1 MLIKIL
7 SGKYQQKII
16 SYLDNKVQE
25 NKEVKFISI
34 EGVIGAGKTSL
45 AKKIVER
52 LDGRLILEQFDTNPF
67 LEKFYVDRKRYAF
80 QTQMFFLINRF
91 KQQQELVQEDLF
103 SEYIIC
109 DYIFEKDR
117 IFAYLNLSKDELSLY
132 ESIYPLLARTLR
144 KPDLVVFLQSSVDRL
159 MYNIKSR
166 NRKVER
172 ALTKSYIEELNEA
185 YNHFFFRYNT
195 TPLLIVNSS
204 EIDFVNNEEDFDVLF
219 KQIFREDRGVIEYFK
234 PESRKEP

>member
-1 MLIKIL
+1 MFQI
-7 SGKYQQKII
+7 
-16 SYLDNKVQE
+16 
-25 NKEVKFISI
+25 F
-34 EGVIGAGKTSL
+34 L
-45 AKKIVER
+45 AKKIVEK
-52 LDGRLILEQFDTNPF
+52 LEGRLILEQFETNPF

-91 KQQQELVQEDLF
+91 KQQQELSQEDLF

-117 IFAYLNLSKDELSLY
+117 IFAYLNLSKDELNLY

-144 KPDLVVFLQSSVDRL
+144 KPDLVVFLQSSVDRI

-172 ALTKSYIEELNEA
+172 ALTRSYIEELNEA

-204 EIDFVNNEEDFDVLF
+204 EIDFVNNEDDFDVLF

-234 PESRKEP
+234 PESRKEL